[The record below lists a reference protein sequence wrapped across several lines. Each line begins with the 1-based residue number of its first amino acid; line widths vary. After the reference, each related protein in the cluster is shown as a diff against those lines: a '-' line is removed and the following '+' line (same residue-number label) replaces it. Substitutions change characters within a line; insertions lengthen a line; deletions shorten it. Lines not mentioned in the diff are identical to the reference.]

1 VQLPVLLLLVRLV
14 IKRLSREG
22 RGRLVVMLPLE

>member
-1 VQLPVLLLLVRLV
+1 VLLLLLLLVRLV
-14 IKRLSREG
+14 INLRSREG